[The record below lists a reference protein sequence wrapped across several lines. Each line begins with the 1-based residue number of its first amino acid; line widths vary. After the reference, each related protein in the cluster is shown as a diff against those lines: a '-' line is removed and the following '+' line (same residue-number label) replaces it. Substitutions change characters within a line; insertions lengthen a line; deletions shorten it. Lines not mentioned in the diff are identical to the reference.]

1 MRHLLVDKILS
12 WSPQQ
17 RIRGVKAVSFEEYS
31 IRQPLGYEPALPE
44 SLAAGAILELGN
56 WLTILSS
63 DYTQLAWVLEIE
75 QCTLTHS
82 PGPGDHMLIEVQMHQ
97 EDHEHVSFTGTAS
110 IGGHEAIRIDNWR
123 CQMLPLHEH
132 CDADDLRALYGQ
144 IGEGGA

>member
-63 DYTQLAWVLEIE
+63 DYTQLAWVIDIE
-75 QCTLTHS
+75 HCTLTHS
-82 PGPGDHMLIEVQMHQ
+82 PGPGEHMLIDVRMLRF
-97 EDHEHVSFTGTAS
+97 DHDQASFTGTAS
-110 IGGHEAIRIDNWR
+110 IGQREVIRISNWR
-123 CQMLPLHEH
+123 SQVLPLQDY